1 MWSDNETTIDLLS
14 IEHLPAAVESV
25 VLNPRL
31 LPVTVGVFGGW
42 GSGKSSIIRM
52 TRARLLEE
60 KDVLCV
66 SFNGWLFESYE
77 DAKAAL
83 MGTILDEVR
92 TNRKLSAKAQELMG
106 RLLSRVDW
114 FRTMG
119 LVGKGALTL
128 ATGFPAFGLS
138 DIRGIFRGG
147 APSAADLAALKDH
160 ADGVDVDALAK
171 LLRDAPDE
179 DIRKTVR
186 EFHDDFAE
194 LIEET
199 GLRALVVFID
209 DLDRCLPDTVID
221 TLEAIQGAGQIGVT
235 N

>member
-1 MWSDNETTIDLLS
+1 MRFVQRVALRELLGREGCSHGNDPRRGENES
-14 IEHLPAAVESV
+14 EAVGEGPG
-25 VLNPRL
+25 L
-31 LPVTVGVFGGW
+31 
-42 GSGKSSIIRM
+42 
-52 TRARLLEE
+52 
-60 KDVLCV
+60 D
-66 SFNGWLFESYE
+66 
-77 DAKAAL
+77 
-83 MGTILDEVR
+83 GTPPL
-92 TNRKLSAKAQELMG
+92 KG
-106 RLLSRVDW
+106 
-114 FRTMG
+114 G
-119 LVGKGALTL
+119 LVPDDGTRREGALTL

-138 DIRGIFRGG
+138 DIRGIFKGG

-209 DLDRCLPDTVID
+209 DLDRCSPTP
-221 TLEAIQGAGQIGVT
+221 
-235 N
+235 